1 MQELATERV
10 LVLGVGNLL
19 MGDEG
24 VGIHAVRELMK
35 RPLPPHVDVV
45 DGGTAG
51 LELLHFMEGYD
62 RVLII
67 DAVEAGEEPGAI
79 LRFTPEDITSQ
90 AGDLAISLH
99 QTEVLEVFSLAAYLG
114 RDLPPIVVYG
124 VQPQAMDWSTELSPT
139 VEDQLHLLLD
149 AVQAELSTDMA

>member
-1 MQELATERV
+1 MQAPEKRRV

-24 VGIHAVRELMK
+24 VGVHAVRALME

-51 LELLHFMEGYD
+51 PELLHFVEGSD

-79 LRFTPEDITSQ
+79 LRFTPQDVTAQ

-99 QTEVLEVFSLAAYLG
+99 QTKVLEVLALAAYLG
-114 RDLPPIVVYG
+114 RDLPPIVIYG
-124 VQPQAMDWSTELSPT
+124 VQPEAMAWSTELSPT
-139 VEDQLHLLLD
+139 VQKRLDALLD
-149 AVQAELSTDMA
+149 AVQEELLGEG

>member
-1 MQELATERV
+1 MQAPERRRV

-24 VGIHAVRELMK
+24 VGVHAVRALME

-51 LELLHFMEGYD
+51 PELLHFVEGYD

-79 LRFTPEDITSQ
+79 LRFTPQDVTSQ

-99 QTEVLEVFSLAAYLG
+99 QTEVLEVLALAAYLG
-114 RDLPPIVVYG
+114 RDLPPIVIYG
-124 VQPQAMDWSTELSPT
+124 VQPEAMGWSTELSPT
-139 VEDQLHLLLD
+139 VQKRLD
-149 AVQAELSTDMA
+149 ALLEAVQEELLGER

>member
-1 MQELATERV
+1 MQEPSAERV

-19 MGDEG
+19 RGDEG
-24 VGIHAVRELMK
+24 VGIHAVRELTK

-51 LELLHFMEGYD
+51 LDLLHLMGEYD
-62 RVLII
+62 RVVII

-79 LRFTPEDITSQ
+79 LRFAPQDITSQ
-90 AGDLAISLH
+90 AGDFAISLH

-114 RDLPPIVVYG
+114 RDLPPILIYG
-124 VQPQAMDWSTELSPT
+124 MQPEAMGWSTELSST
-139 VEDQLHLLLD
+139 VQERLEALLD
-149 AVQAELSTDMA
+149 AIQEELADRA

>member
-1 MQELATERV
+1 MQQQKAERT

-24 VGIHAVRELMK
+24 VGIHAVRELME
-35 RPLPPHVDVV
+35 RPLPPHVDIV

-51 LELLHFMEGYD
+51 LELLHLIEGYS
-62 RVLII
+62 RVVII

-79 LRFTPEDITSQ
+79 LRFTPEDLTPQ
-90 AGDLAISLH
+90 EGDFAISLH

-114 RDLPPIVVYG
+114 RDLPPIVIYG
-124 VQPQAMDWSTELSPT
+124 VQPQAMDWSTELTPI
-139 VEDQLHLLLD
+139 
-149 AVQAELSTDMA
+149 VQASLPRLLAALQRELSMGRE

>member
-1 MQELATERV
+1 MQEPAAERV
-10 LVLGVGNLL
+10 LILGVGNLL

-51 LELLHFMEGYD
+51 LELLHLMEGYS
-62 RVLII
+62 RVVII
-67 DAVEAGEEPGAI
+67 DAVEAGEEPGAV

-90 AGDLAISLH
+90 AADLAISLH
-99 QTEVLEVFSLAAYLG
+99 QTDLLEVFSLAAYLG
-114 RDLPPIVVYG
+114 RDLPPIVIYG
-124 VQPQAMDWSTELSPT
+124 IQPEAMDWSTELSPT
-139 VEDQLHLLLD
+139 VRAKLPRLLSALFG
-149 AVQAELSTDMA
+149 EIS

>member
-35 RPLPPHVDVV
+35 RPLPPHVNVV

-51 LELLHFMEGYD
+51 LDLLHLMEGYS
-62 RVLII
+62 RVVII

-90 AGDLAISLH
+90 DGELAISLH
-99 QTEVLEVFSLAAYLG
+99 QTELLEVFSLAAYLG
-114 RDLPPIVVYG
+114 RDLPPIVIYG

-139 VEDQLHLLLD
+139 VEDRLDSLLD
-149 AVQAELSTDMA
+149 AVQEELSLD